1 MGASRSSAPGTQ
13 LRICFFLAQ
22 LQLTWSWLVSTDT
35 IFMVAVL
42 FSASEMGVMVTLWGA
57 RILSSDVTL
66 LRKLCRSVR
75 GGGAAMRHWPEGY
88 DFRPVAGQPAPRAA
102 APRLNQVCTACID
115 SSSGR
120 GMHALTARAA
130 GRTQRDVHVCPTL
143 MDLTVGLDTPVP
155 SGGHVGGVGGT
166 TVTCRW
172 GVQSRRGVADNASN
186 APNIFAVVNIWQHCK
201 SKHTTCMWEAESHAI
216 PLQHIMRWVVS
227 LKQLTVNVTDD

>member
-75 GGGAAMRHWPEGY
+75 GGGG
-88 DFRPVAGQPAPRAA
+88 
-102 APRLNQVCTACID
+102 
-115 SSSGR
+115 
-120 GMHALTARAA
+120 
-130 GRTQRDVHVCPTL
+130 
-143 MDLTVGLDTPVP
+143 
-155 SGGHVGGVGGT
+155 
-166 TVTCRW
+166 
-172 GVQSRRGVADNASN
+172 
-186 APNIFAVVNIWQHCK
+186 
-201 SKHTTCMWEAESHAI
+201 SHA
-216 PLQHIMRWVVS
+216 PLA
-227 LKQLTVNVTDD
+227 